1 MNNAQIIISPAARDD
16 LRDIY
21 HFGLRNWG
29 QNRSAKYLEE
39 IKEGL
44 WALCEQPHMG
54 CERPELLPGM
64 RSFAVASHV
73 VFYLAQ
79 SQRIEIVRVL
89 HGRQDP
95 SRHLSSG

>member
-1 MNNAQIIISPAARDD
+1 MNDNQIIISPAARDD

-29 QNRSAKYLEE
+29 QNRSGEYLAQ
-39 IKEGL
+39 IKECL
-44 WALCEQPHMG
+44 WALCEQPRMG
-54 CERPELLPGM
+54 GERPELLPGM
-64 RSFAVASHV
+64 RSFAVANHV

-95 SRHLSSG
+95 NRHLSSE

>member
-1 MNNAQIIISPAARDD
+1 MNNDQIIISPAARDD

-39 IKEGL
+39 IKESL
-44 WALCEQPHMG
+44 WALCKQPHIG

-73 VFYLAQ
+73 AFYLVQ
-79 SQRIEIVRVL
+79 SQRIEIIRVL
-89 HGRQDP
+89 HSRQDP